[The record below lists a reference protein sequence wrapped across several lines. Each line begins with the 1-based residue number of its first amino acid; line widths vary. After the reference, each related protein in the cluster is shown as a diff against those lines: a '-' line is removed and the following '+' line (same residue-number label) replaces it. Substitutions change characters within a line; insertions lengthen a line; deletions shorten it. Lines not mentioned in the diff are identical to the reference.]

1 MSSNSIPTAVTLIVV
16 AVTICRCDRTIACGQ
31 PGTDLQQPLSSR
43 FDHKAGTMDELIDT
57 YLDVYEQTQGVLPG
71 RLEELGATY
80 REQGHLTRDQLYDLA
95 YENSTRSAYHVESN
109 PPDRCREVTANVRT
123 VEGDFSQIQLLT
135 GLSGF
140 KAPTASAVLTALDPT
155 RHAVV
160 DTRVWASL
168 DRLDYLN
175 GRKESFDA
183 ADYVAM
189 IEPIRSI
196 AVESGYT
203 PAEVGYA
210 LFAYDEDVREG
221 TLH

>member
-1 MSSNSIPTAVTLIVV
+1 MNQLV
-16 AVTICRCDRTIACGQ
+16 
-31 PGTDLQQPLSSR
+31 
-43 FDHKAGTMDELIDT
+43 DT
-57 YLDVYEQTQGVLPG
+57 YLDAYEQTQGVLPE
-71 RLEELGATY
+71 RLEEIGAAY

-109 PPDRCREVTANVRT
+109 PPERCREVTENVLA
-123 VEGDFSQIQLLT
+123 VDGDFSKIQLLT

-140 KAPTASAVLTALDPT
+140 KAPTASAVLTALDPD

-168 DRLDYLN
+168 DRLEYLD

-183 ADYVAM
+183 GDYVTM
-189 IEPIRSI
+189 IDPIR
-196 AVESGYT
+196 AVAAETGYSV
-203 PAEVGYA
+203 ADVGYA
-210 LFAYDEDVREG
+210 LFAYDVDVREG